1 MNITVALAV
10 TAIRVPGF
18 LIFFVVTIPIAAIL
32 IKILRQPLRDR
43 NQALRQQLEKMSAQL
58 IEMIKLIPVTR
69 AHGVER
75 AEITKT
81 ASKLEAVQQ
90 AAIRVDSINA
100 ITNDSSWVSLRL
112 FSCICLITA
121 ASLAFT
127 DKMGITIG
135 DLVLLTGYFDSVTMA
150 VVQILNMLPQMGKG
164 FEAISSVGEVL
175 E

>member
-1 MNITVALAV
+1 M
-10 TAIRVPGF
+10 
-18 LIFFVVTIPIAAIL
+18 
-32 IKILRQPLRDR
+32 RDR

-81 ASKLEAVQQ
+81 ASKLEGVQQ

-100 ITNDSSWVSLRL
+100 ITNASSWVSLRL

-135 DLVLLTGYFDSVTMA
+135 D
-150 VVQILNMLPQMGKG
+150 VVSN
-164 FEAISSVGEVL
+164 
-175 E
+175 